1 MMAWYPEAGIGPIV
15 APRAARNLF
24 PVSQWL
30 FWKDVRV
37 CPLYRQRL
45 PRCPN
50 MGMAKCIADWST
62 PVMGLRAGFP
72 DDGRVGYVVL
82 GHAIRSSGSP
92 GDEPLVGDLQANN
105 GPTERHVKVLTDY
118 LRSSKNP
125 GH

>member
-1 MMAWYPEAGIGPIV
+1 MMAWYPEGGIGPIV

-50 MGMAKCIADWST
+50 MGMAKCIAAYA
-62 PVMGLRAGFP
+62 VMVPREKHA
-72 DDGRVGYVVL
+72 VGYRGRRDRLVPVVDK
-82 GHAIRSSGSP
+82 GRK
-92 GDEPLVGDLQANN
+92 D
-105 GPTERHVKVLTDY
+105 
-118 LRSSKNP
+118 
-125 GH
+125 